1 MAKVMKVISTELYN
15 QLISTAFATKINKS
29 DSIVDT
35 AEKKH
40 INEEQILESIAPR
53 QKENAKRLL
62 SFLTNFCGLSWN
74 DSGEIIVNNQRSP
87 FSNIIDLI
95 SLCISENKETGDNEK
110 LSIPGLNEVV
120 NILKANNC
128 AKILVS
134 KWFNENFLLPKE
146 QTINIV
152 NNESEFDDNAD
163 NDAKVNVSECK
174 WIKYEDIV

>member
-15 QLISTAFATKINKS
+15 QLITTAHANKMKKP
-29 DSIVDT
+29 DPI
-35 AEKKH
+35 AERKH
-40 INEEQILESIAPR
+40 INEEQILESIDSR

-74 DSGEIIVNNQRSP
+74 DSGEIIVNNQRCP

-95 SLCISENKETGDNEK
+95 SLCISENGETGDHEK
-110 LSIPGLNEVV
+110 LLIPGLNEVV
-120 NILKANNC
+120 NILKVNNC

-134 KWFNENFLLPKE
+134 KWFKMNYLLPKE
-146 QTINIV
+146 QTIDIV
-152 NNESEFDDNAD
+152 NNESEFNDNAD
-163 NDAKVNVSECK
+163 NDAELNMSESK